1 MSATATS
8 VPPTV
13 ADVPRPV
20 SAASRPSTRERLLA
34 LDVFR
39 GLTIAGMLLV
49 NNPGSW
55 GHIYPPLRHADWHGW
70 TPTDLIF
77 PYFLFIVGVTTH
89 LSIAARR
96 ARGDDEGAIR
106 RQILRRGALIFL
118 FGLVLNW
125 FPFFQWGTIPGDS
138 APSFLDRI
146 VERLENLRIMGVLQR
161 IGLAYVVA
169 AFLTVATSVKRQV
182 AIAGAILIGYW
193 FVMTLLPVPDTG
205 VVGAVAIHTRDGHLA
220 AWLDR
225 VLLDWR
231 AQGLGSH
238 LWIGGVTR
246 PGAPPSWD
254 PEGLL
259 STVPAVATT
268 MLGVMAGRWIQQPRP
283 LAERLNGL
291 FGAGA
296 LGMTVGLMWHWSF
309 PINKNLWTSSYVVFT
324 AGMASVT
331 LATIM
336 WLVDAHGWRRW
347 TKFFVIYGMNPI
359 VAFVGSGILARLL
372 YSILKVDYQGRRVSV
387 VEAIYR
393 TFVAWGL
400 PPVDASL
407 AFALSFV
414 LLWFGILWL
423 LYRRQIFLKV

>member
-1 MSATATS
+1 MSATAAPA
-8 VPPTV
+8 PPAV
-13 ADVPRPV
+13 AGVRRPV
-20 SAASRPSTRERLLA
+20 VVPGTPATRERLLA

-49 NNPGSW
+49 NDPGSW
-55 GHIYPPLRHADWHGW
+55 SHIYPPLRHADWHGW

-89 LSIAARR
+89 LSISARR
-96 ARGDDEGAIR
+96 ARGDEEAAIR
-106 RQILRRGALIFL
+106 RQVLRRGALIFL
-118 FGLVLNW
+118 LGLLLNW
-125 FPFFQWGTIPGDS
+125 FPFFQWGAIAGNPS
-138 APSFLDRI
+138 PSFLDRV

-161 IGLAYVVA
+161 IGVAYTAA
-169 AFLTVATSVKRQV
+169 AFLTLRTSVRRQIAIV
-182 AIAGAILIGYW
+182 AALLLGYW
-193 FVMTLLPVPDTG
+193 IVMTLLPVPDTG
-205 VVGAVAIHTRDGHLA
+205 VIGALAIHTKDRHLS

-225 VLLDWR
+225 LVLDWR
-231 AQGLGSH
+231 EHGLGNH
-238 LWIGGVTR
+238 LWAGSVT
-246 PGAPPSWD
+246 WD
-254 PEGLL
+254 PEGVL
-259 STVPAVATT
+259 STVPAIATA
-268 MLGVMAGRWIQQPRP
+268 MLGVMAGRWIAQPRP

-291 FGAGA
+291 FAVGA
-296 LGMTVGLMWHWSF
+296 LGMMAGLMWNWSF
-309 PINKNLWTSSYVVFT
+309 PINKGIWTSSYVVFT
-324 AGMASVT
+324 AGMAGVS

-336 WLVDAHGWRRW
+336 WIVDVHGWRGW

-400 PPVDASL
+400 EPVNASL

-414 LLWFGILWL
+414 LLWFGILWV
-423 LYRRQIFLKV
+423 LYRRKIFLKV